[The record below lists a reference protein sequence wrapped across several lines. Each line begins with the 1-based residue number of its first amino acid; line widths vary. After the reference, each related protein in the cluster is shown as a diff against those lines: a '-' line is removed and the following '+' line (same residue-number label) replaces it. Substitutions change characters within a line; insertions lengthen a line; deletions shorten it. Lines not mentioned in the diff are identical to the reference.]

1 MGIQKLL
8 GGFHIIDPD
17 DHIGFLRTGTGEGI
31 HIFNIDIGFV
41 EDGQDGIEGAAAVTH
56 LGGQYFRFGIE
67 VLFTQEFADKV
78 GADAFT
84 ADAASAAKKAKEL
97 VA

>member
-41 EDGQDGIEGAAAVTH
+41 EDSQDGIESAAPVAH

-67 VLFTQEFADKV
+67 VLLTQEFADSICIGNDDAQDTKV
-78 GADAFT
+78 IGF
-84 ADAASAAKKAKEL
+84 
-97 VA
+97 